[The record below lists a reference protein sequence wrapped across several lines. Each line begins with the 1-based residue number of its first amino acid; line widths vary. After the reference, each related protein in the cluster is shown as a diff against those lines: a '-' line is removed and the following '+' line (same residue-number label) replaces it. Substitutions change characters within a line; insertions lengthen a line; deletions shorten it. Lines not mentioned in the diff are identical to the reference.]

1 MLCWLAGE
9 PGNRQAAS
17 GWCVTMIVLLNGA
30 FGVGKSTVSRLLWQ
44 RLNGSR
50 IYDPEWVG
58 SALMR
63 LSRAIKLRGA
73 GTDDFQDID
82 LWRRSVVRGTQLV
95 RAVSL
100 GTVIVPMAFGRRDY
114 FDEVVTGIRK
124 FDDDVRAFCLRA
136 GLVTIEKRLRARGEK
151 FDHESGEWVLRK
163 TQQCIE
169 AHSDPHFGEP
179 IETEILNSAEVA
191 DQILHRLDCKSS

>member
-1 MLCWLAGE
+1 
-9 PGNRQAAS
+9 
-17 GWCVTMIVLLNGA
+17 MIVLLNGA

-82 LWRRSVVRGTQLV
+82 IWRRSVVRGTQFA
-95 RAVSL
+95 RAFSQ
-100 GTVIVPMAFGRRDY
+100 GTVIVPMAFSRRDHL
-114 FDEVVTGIRK
+114 DEVLSGIRR
-124 FDDDVRAFCLRA
+124 FDDDVRVFCLKA
-136 GLVTIEKRLRARGEK
+136 GLPTIEKRLTARGER
-151 FDHESGEWVLRK
+151 FESRSGAWVVSKARR
-163 TQQCIE
+163 CIE
-169 AHSDPHFGEP
+169 AHADTHFGEP
-179 IETEILNSAEVA
+179 VQTENLSAEEVMN
-191 DQILHRLDCKSS
+191 DIHRRLKP